1 MAEPDPLLEGARA
14 GVRLSVSG
22 SGAGVEATGDAQ
34 AQARL
39 AALHR
44 DEVKWC
50 GMLIAALQSLGAAPS
65 TRTAPFYAHAASI
78 ADADER
84 LAALLQRR
92 QGAATQQ
99 LRALLPKVAD
109 ERLSDG
115 LAEML
120 RTYQNAL
127 IE

>member
-1 MAEPDPLLEGARA
+1 MS
-14 GVRLSVSG
+14 LSG
-22 SGAGVEATGDAQ
+22 GGAGVESAGDAQ
-34 AQARL
+34 AAQL

-50 GMLIAALQSLGAAPS
+50 GMLIAALHSLAAAPS
-65 TRTAPFYAHAASI
+65 TRTSPFYAEAVSI
-78 ADADER
+78 ADPDER
-84 LAALLQRR
+84 LAALLRRR

-120 RTYQNAL
+120 RAYQRTS